1 MCSAGKEAKQPGVAH
16 VYDSPGHEGAGVVHV
31 HPPKH
36 PPGSALLQQV
46 AENTEEA
53 LELPTQGLLHVS
65 LGRVHWVEYR

>member
-1 MCSAGKEAKQPGVAH
+1 M
-16 VYDSPGHEGAGVVHV
+16 

-65 LGRVHWVEYR
+65 LGRVHWVEDR